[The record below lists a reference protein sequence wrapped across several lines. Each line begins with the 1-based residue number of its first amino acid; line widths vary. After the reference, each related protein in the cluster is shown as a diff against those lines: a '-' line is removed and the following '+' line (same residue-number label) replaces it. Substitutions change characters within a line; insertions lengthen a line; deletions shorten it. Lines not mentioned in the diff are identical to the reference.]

1 MHSPSVQAAP
11 AAHRLILVLG
21 MHRSGTS
28 AFARALGVFGVGLGG
43 SLLPAH
49 PCNPKGFFE
58 DEDVYAFNKAL
69 LAHLGRAW
77 HAFPPPQATRLRA
90 LAAGPWGQ
98 DALALLREKMA
109 GHALFGLKDPRISA
123 LLPFWRPVL
132 AACDAAVHCVICL
145 RHPDSVAHSLLRRDG
160 MPPEHSHALWT
171 AHTLGAIQGSSGL
184 PRTCASYEALLREP
198 ETGIASL
205 GQALGLAP
213 DPQEQRRFI
222 AEFLDSS
229 LCHHT
234 AASGPGPDAEAT
246 GAAGHWGALARD
258 IHAVLR
264 PEAGDAPDLDG
275 PELTR
280 HMGAWLARYRSQT
293 PPPPFTPAA
302 TPATGARP

>member
-1 MHSPSVQAAP
+1 MHSPSAQPAP

-28 AFARALGVFGVGLGG
+28 AFARALSVFGVGLGG

-77 HAFPPPQATRLRA
+77 HAFPPPEATQLRA

-98 DALALLREKMA
+98 DALALLHEKMA
-109 GHALFGLKDPRISA
+109 GHGLFGLKDPRISA

-132 AACDAAVHCVICL
+132 AASGAAVYCVICL
-145 RHPDSVAHSLLRRDG
+145 RHPDSVAHSLLRRDA
-160 MPPEHSHALWT
+160 MPPEHSHALW
-171 AHTLGAIQGSSGL
+171 AVHTLGAIQGSSGL
-184 PRTCASYEALLREP
+184 PRTFASYEALLRNP
-198 ETGIASL
+198 ETGIAGL
-205 GQALGLAP
+205 GRALQLAP
-213 DPQEQRRFI
+213 DPQERQRFI

-234 AASGPGPDAEAT
+234 AAPGSEA
-246 GAAGHWGALARD
+246 AAGPWGALARN
-258 IHAVLR
+258 IHAVLC
-264 PEAGDAPDLDG
+264 PPSGEMPAPDS

-280 HMGAWLARYRSQT
+280 HMGAWLAQRRGLP
-293 PPPPFTPAA
+293 PPPPFTPAP
-302 TPATGARP
+302 TPPAAGQRA